1 MLRSHGISQIYH
13 TYSED
18 MHSCISSATV
28 VTPRCNRRVC
38 KGAYPP
44 RRCGISYTYAEGSV
58 LLISVYFII
67 VNAISM
73 NRTSIIQ
80 TPLIVQSQ
88 VLL

>member
-18 MHSCISSATV
+18 HV
-28 VTPRCNRRVC
+28 
-38 KGAYPP
+38 YPP
-44 RRCGISYTYAEGSV
+44 LQWLLRGVTEGYVRVHILLVGVVYPILMQRV
-58 LLISVYFII
+58 LYFSVYFII

-73 NRTSIIQ
+73 NRTSIIR